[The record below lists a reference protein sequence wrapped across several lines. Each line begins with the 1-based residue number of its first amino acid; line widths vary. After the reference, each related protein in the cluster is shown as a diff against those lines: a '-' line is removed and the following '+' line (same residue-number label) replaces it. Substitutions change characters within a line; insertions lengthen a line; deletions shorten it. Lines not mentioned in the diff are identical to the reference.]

1 LHLNYIFRF
10 NNVLAT
16 FGLDSRI
23 KTLQLIGGIY
33 SGPSLSFVNSIFKSN
48 DSDFRRIS
56 KFTYDWLIR
65 NNQINDNLS
74 IPLFSPHDI
83 LVPLSLAFMTI
94 FIVNNIKNKKF
105 MELLAKMIIEV
116 SSIIQ
121 PGDNNYKYKTGEV
134 LRKYRFI

>member
-1 LHLNYIFRF
+1 
-10 NNVLAT
+10 
-16 FGLDSRI
+16 
-23 KTLQLIGGIY
+23 
-33 SGPSLSFVNSIFKSN
+33 
-48 DSDFRRIS
+48 
-56 KFTYDWLIR
+56 
-65 NNQINDNLS
+65 
-74 IPLFSPHDI
+74 
-83 LVPLSLAFMTI
+83 VPLSLAFMTI